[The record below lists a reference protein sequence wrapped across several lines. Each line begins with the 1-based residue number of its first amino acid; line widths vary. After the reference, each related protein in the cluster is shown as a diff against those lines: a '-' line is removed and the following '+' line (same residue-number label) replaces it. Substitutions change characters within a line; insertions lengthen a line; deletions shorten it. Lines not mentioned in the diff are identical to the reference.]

1 MYIACSTITWGQF
14 RNQPDS
20 PYAGPEGQARILD
33 EVREAG
39 YSHVVTGVSAGRRGG
54 ALPAPEAQLRSLAQ
68 HRLRPAPGYYS
79 GQPLYEPA
87 NRTGEVEGARRAAAY
102 TRALGMD
109 ALFVGPVMFPHRRET
124 AGPYPQGPPPHLF
137 NGGQ

>member
-87 NRTGEVEGARRAAAY
+87 NRAGEVEGARRAAAY

-109 ALFVGPVMFPHRRET
+109 ALFVGPVMFPHQLPL
-124 AGPYPQGPPPHLF
+124 A
-137 NGGQ
+137 